1 MTKNA
6 DAVRAD
12 SPKLNLGC
20 GHVTPAGWVNVDY
33 FIGARLVNHPFGRIL
48 NRILRP
54 TRHAWSSDIHIHD
67 LRRDLP
73 WSDGTVQAIY
83 SSHSLE
89 HLTLE
94 DGRRL
99 LRECHRV
106 LRHDGIIRI
115 VVPDLEHFINQY
127 KNGDTP
133 AVEFLDRLSVFA
145 ELPGDGRLKKLLAP
159 YVRFPHKCMYDSKG
173 LISELTAAGF
183 TAENKGAFD
192 SGIDGIN
199 DVERA
204 DGTVGAVIVE
214 GKKQS

>member
-1 MTKNA
+1 MNA
-6 DAVRAD
+6 DTAHQD
-12 SPKLNLGC
+12 SLRLNLGC

-33 FIGARLVNHPFGRIL
+33 FIGARLVSNPLGRVF
-48 NRILRP
+48 NRIIRP

-67 LRRDLP
+67 LRRPLP
-73 WSDGTVQAIY
+73 WSDGTVQTIY

-94 DGRRL
+94 AGQRL

-106 LRHDGIIRI
+106 LQPDGIIRI
-115 VVPDLEHFINQY
+115 VVPDLSHFVDLY
-127 KNGDTP
+127 RKGDIQS
-133 AVEFLDRLSVFA
+133 VDFLDRLSVFA
-145 ELPGDGRLKKLLAP
+145 EMPGDGRLKKLLAP
-159 YVRFPHKCMYDSKG
+159 YVRFPHKCMYDSNG

-183 TAENKGAFD
+183 NAADRPAFD
-192 SGIDGIN
+192 SGIDRIN

-214 GKKQS
+214 GKKRS